1 MEKSFVYLLVTRGG
15 ENFFLGIN
23 NQITHNNRIKIYM
36 KRKIEEI
43 IDNFGKK
50 RGRFIFS
57 RTEPYVFGKQKGKTT
72 WKKWNI
78 SFNDCKYNVPNTE
91 TLASPQSKTMSKSDE
106 SY

>member
-72 WKKWNI
+72 
-78 SFNDCKYNVPNTE
+78 
-91 TLASPQSKTMSKSDE
+91 
-106 SY
+106 